1 MRKVKV
7 SRPAARRRRKRPR
20 AAKARGVEA
29 ALAALAHEIRTPLTG
44 ILALSELIA
53 TADLPERERQ
63 WAAAVK
69 SAAQHL
75 AHLTALVIDGVRA
88 QARGVTLR
96 REPFR
101 PRALAEAL
109 AMALRA
115 RAQAKGLDCDVAIA
129 GDLPEL
135 VIGDAVRLRAA
146 LENLIDNAVKFTER
160 GHVALT
166 VGAAPARKRHRLVF
180 AVADSGIGLTRLE
193 LARLFRPFAQ
203 ASAAVGRRFGGSGLG
218 LAFARR
224 MAKAMGG
231 NLKVASRPGR
241 GSTFRFEVS
250 VEPVSEAKPP
260 PARGMPPVAAPRRL
274 RVLCAEDNPYAR
286 VVLNTILTELGHTV
300 EFVGSGA
307 SAVDRVGKGG
317 FDAVLM
323 DVTLPDMDGLE
334 ATRRIR
340 ALGGAAARVPV
351 IGISGRSEPSAVQAA
366 RNAGMNA
373 YLAKPVSPAAL
384 AQTLAESLRGSDVR

>member
-1 MRKVKV
+1 MPKVKV

-20 AAKARGVEA
+20 AAPARDVEA
-29 ALAALAHEIRTPLTG
+29 ALAGLAHEIRTPLTG

-69 SAAQHL
+69 SGAQHL

-109 AMALRA
+109 ALSLNA
-115 RAQAKGLDCDVAIA
+115 RAEAKGLSCDVAIA
-129 GDLPEL
+129 ADLPDL
-135 VIGDAVRLRAA
+135 VLGDSVRLRAA
-146 LENLIDNAVKFTER
+146 LENLIDNAVKFTEHGR
-160 GHVALT
+160 VALT
-166 VGAAPARKRHRLVF
+166 VNASAAARKRYRLVF
-180 AVADSGIGLTRLE
+180 VVADSGIGLTRRE
-193 LARLFRPFAQ
+193 IARLFRPFAQ
-203 ASAAVGRRFGGSGLG
+203 ASVAVAHRFGGSGLG

-231 NLKVASRPGR
+231 DLKVTSRRGR
-241 GSTFRFEVS
+241 GSTFRFDV
-250 VEPVSEAKPP
+250 VAEPVAGAIFQHAEGSPL
-260 PARGMPPVAAPRRL
+260 VAAPRRL

-286 VVLNTILTELGHTV
+286 VVLNTILTELGHQI

-307 SAVDRVGKGG
+307 AAVESAGRGG

-340 ALGGAAARVPV
+340 ALGGAAAHIPI
-351 IGISGRSEPSAVQAA
+351 IGISGRSEPGAVQAA

-384 AQTLAESLRGSDVR
+384 AQTLAESVRG